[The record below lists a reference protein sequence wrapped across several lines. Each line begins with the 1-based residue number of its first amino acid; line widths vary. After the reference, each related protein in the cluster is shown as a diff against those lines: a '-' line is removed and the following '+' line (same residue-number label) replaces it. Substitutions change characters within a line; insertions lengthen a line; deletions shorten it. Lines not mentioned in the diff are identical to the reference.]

1 MQRHTAG
8 FAVLEAGGVAQP
20 SPPAVRPI
28 IGHAQKRARPAVGS
42 TGAHRVVDQIDDQ
55 LFALRGDPRGHSTV

>member
-28 IGHAQKRARPAVGS
+28 IGDAQKRLFGNEEAVG
-42 TGAHRVVDQIDDQ
+42 GVRV
-55 LFALRGDPRGHSTV
+55 RG